1 MPDRPTLYASFLIA
15 PCLLGMN
22 IPITDPT
29 NMQLRAAVLAG
40 DVFLGHDRRT
50 RHYMQSF
57 RQKLTLT
64 SG

>member
-1 MPDRPTLYASFLIA
+1 MIA